1 METNEVMMNE
11 DVMETATEEIA
22 NASSGCGLKTA
33 AGFGLGIL
41 AGVTLCKVVKPLM
54 VKLKARKEKKR
65 EAKKD
70 EAVIDAE
77 IVEESD
83 VAEE

>member
-22 NASSGCGLKTA
+22 NAGSGCGLKAA

-41 AGVTLCKVVKPLM
+41 AGVTLCKVAKPLIA
-54 VKLKARKEKKR
+54 KLKARKEKKQ

-77 IVEESD
+77 VVEESD
-83 VAEE
+83 VTEE